1 MAALAADELTARARK
16 VRVLAFDVDGVCTD
30 GRLYYGPTGEM
41 LHAFHA
47 RDGLGL
53 VLARTAGIT
62 LCAVSGRD
70 SFHVSARM
78 RELRVPHILQGIQH
92 KKDAL
97 DRVLAGVGATF
108 DELAYIGDDVN
119 DLSVLTCAGLSA
131 CVADAADDVFAQ
143 VHYVTRRRGGEGALR
158 ELIELVLK
166 AQEKWTWP
174 VP

>member
-1 MAALAADELTARARK
+1 VSVLSAADLEARARA
-16 VRVLAFDVDGVCTD
+16 VRVIAFDVDGVCTD

-53 VLARTAGIT
+53 VLARTAG
-62 LCAVSGRD
+62 LVLAAVSGRD

-92 KKDAL
+92 KADAVEKL
-97 DRVLAGVGATF
+97 LAELALPF
-108 DELAYIGDDVN
+108 EALAYIGDDVN
-119 DLSVLTCAGLSA
+119 DLPVISRAGLSA
-131 CVADAADDVFAQ
+131 CVADAADDVLTR
-143 VHYVTRRRGGEGALR
+143 VDYITRRRGGEGALR

-166 AQEKWTWP
+166 AQGKWP
-174 VP
+174 